1 MRSLT
6 LILVTFFLASTA
18 FAVDLGGLKAVGSQ
32 VTATTSGNAAELLTK
47 RLKKVQNEK
56 GPIRFKTGTA
66 EIDPVCDPTMQT
78 IADIIREVPGYH
90 VQVDGHTDNV
100 GKAESNQKLS
110 QQRATAVVNYLVGK
124 KGIEA
129 KRLSAKGW
137 GASAPIA
144 DNGTEAGR
152 AKNRRVDFT
161 VRAL

>member
-1 MRSLT
+1 MRKLA
-6 LILVTFFLASTA
+6 LLLGLLLVATSAS
-18 FAVDLGGLKAVGSQ
+18 AVELGGLKEIGGA

-47 RLKKVQNEK
+47 RLKKVQNDK

-66 EIDPVCDPTMQT
+66 VIDPVCDPTMQT

-100 GKAESNQKLS
+100 GKADANKKLS
-110 QQRATAVVNYLVGK
+110 QQRAAAVVDYLVSK
-124 KGIEA
+124 KGIPA

-137 GASAPIA
+137 GDSAPIA
-144 DNGTEAGR
+144 DNKSEAGR

>member
-1 MRSLT
+1 MSRFAL
-6 LILVTFFLASTA
+6 LLALLFAASTA

-110 QQRATAVVNYLVGK
+110 QQRATAVVNYLVSK

-144 DNGTEAGR
+144 DNGTETGR